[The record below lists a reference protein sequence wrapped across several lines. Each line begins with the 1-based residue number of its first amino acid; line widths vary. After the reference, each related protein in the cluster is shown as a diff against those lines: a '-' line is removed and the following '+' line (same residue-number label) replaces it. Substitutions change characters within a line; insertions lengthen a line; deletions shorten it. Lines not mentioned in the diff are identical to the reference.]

1 MSLLENTTG
10 YTRGAMTQYA
20 PGHSEAQ
27 CNQWSPWDAVQHYS
41 SAVRHYLH
49 YSLVTPVQIQCISFR
64 AALDLATPSA
74 TLLET
79 SWHSTFIASIQCL
92 LATFNFSQSSSSSSL
107 KPPCA
112 APVSH
117 FISSFRKILGPS
129 KTLAKSAFLQINQL
143 FSSDCRR
150 PVVAF

>member
-1 MSLLENTTG
+1 MSLLENTIG
-10 YTRGAMTQYA
+10 YTQGAMTQYA

-49 YSLVTPVQIQCISFR
+49 YSLVTPVHLIPSCTGSCNPISNSPGNIL
-64 AALDLATPSA
+64 ALYFHRFHSMAFGH
-74 TLLET
+74 LLN
-79 SWHSTFIASIQCL
+79 
-92 LATFNFSQSSSSSSL
+92 FNFSQSSSSSSL
-107 KPPCA
+107 KPHCSA
-112 APVSH
+112 LVSH

-143 FSSDCRR
+143 FSSDSRR

>member
-1 MSLLENTTG
+1 MHPATVKLSAISGLHGTQCSTT
-10 YTRGAMTQYA
+10 
-20 PGHSEAQ
+20 
-27 CNQWSPWDAVQHYS
+27 AVQCGTICTIHS
-41 SAVRHYLH
+41 SPSVHL
-49 YSLVTPVQIQCISFR
+49 QCISFR

-129 KTLAKSAFLQINQL
+129 KTLAKSAFLQINHL
-143 FSSDCRR
+143 FSSDSRR